1 MPLEIPVSQGDNE
14 GKSKLD
20 VSNPYLRQQLKG
32 FCRDEGL
39 EIDSSIDHLGI
50 DKGTCLRRLG
60 KKSQQGERLGKGEWV
75 LSKTLEVFQRQYL
88 RTGAQ
93 KKSSLWAMCQ
103 LGSGVTQDA
112 MCKYVWVKHNE
123 CKICGELGTEKHRLH
138 HCNWSK
144 KNLRLQRSAEVR
156 AFEDIAK
163 GDHKC
168 WLWKEWELC
177 LSLEPC
183 RRRALLIMRWS
194 LAARSIG
201 CRKTRKSGTRTSEDV
216 QRQDSC

>member
-1 MPLEIPVSQGDNE
+1 MPLENPVSQGDNE

-93 KKSSLWAMCQ
+93 KNIIMGHVPARIWRYARCHVQ
-103 LGSGVTQDA
+103 VRLG
-112 MCKYVWVKHNE
+112 
-123 CKICGELGTEKHRLH
+123 
-138 HCNWSK
+138 
-144 KNLRLQRSAEVR
+144 
-156 AFEDIAK
+156 
-163 GDHKC
+163 
-168 WLWKEWELC
+168 
-177 LSLEPC
+177 
-183 RRRALLIMRWS
+183 
-194 LAARSIG
+194 
-201 CRKTRKSGTRTSEDV
+201 
-216 QRQDSC
+216 